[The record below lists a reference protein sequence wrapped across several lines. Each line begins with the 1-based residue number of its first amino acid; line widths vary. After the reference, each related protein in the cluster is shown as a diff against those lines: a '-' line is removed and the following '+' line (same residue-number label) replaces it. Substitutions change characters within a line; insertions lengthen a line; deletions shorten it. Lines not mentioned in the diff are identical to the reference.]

1 MSEESIKSSNELIR
15 WLKMLALPV
24 WARFTLASIMLLI
37 LVSALGLLFWG
48 LRYGEHESI
57 SSAVAMLTVG
67 LPVGLIVVALVFGD
81 GGARKLK
88 ALTQLVLTKEVP
100 AAILENLSA
109 HADEPR
115 YTHADIKIKI
125 RGCIAD
131 YVFSVNDKSCR
142 NEKGGH
148 SVTLEFKLELNVK
161 KVNFVVWV
169 PGILNDACLT
179 LSQRM
184 EGYQSCFFG
193 ASKEGYIQ
201 NQVPVHGEKEGFM
214 GLVFIKTL
222 GDDFLLEPAQ
232 RLYFAQDFAFFIR
245 GLLNVEAPHG

>member
-1 MSEESIKSSNELIR
+1 MSEESIKTSNELIR
-15 WLKMLALPV
+15 WLKMLALPA
-24 WARFTLASIMLLI
+24 WARFMLASIMLLI
-37 LVSALGLLFWG
+37 FVSALGLLFWG

-81 GGARKLK
+81 GGAGKLK

-109 HADEPR
+109 HADESR
-115 YTHADIKIKI
+115 YTHADIKTKI

-131 YVFSVNDKSCR
+131 YVFSVSDKYFRNDEGDH
-142 NEKGGH
+142 N
-148 SVTLEFKLELNVK
+148 VTLEFKLELNVK

-169 PGILNDACLT
+169 PEKADEAHLT
-179 LSQRM
+179 LSQRI
-184 EGYQSCFFG
+184 ESYQSCYFG

-201 NQVPVHGEKEGFM
+201 NQIPLHGEREGFI

-245 GLLNVEAPHG
+245 GLLNAEVPHG